1 MASVCGR
8 FTLRTPADIVKDV
21 FGLRPLPGLR
31 PRYNIAPSQP
41 VAVVRDDAGQRRLEM
56 VRWGLVPWWAKDASI
71 GNRMINARAETVA
84 TKPAFREPFEQRRCL
99 IPADGFYEW
108 QRLGNGPKQPFHLE
122 LIGGDPFAFAGV
134 WDRWRDRSSGD
145 VTESC
150 ALITTE
156 ANSTVA
162 PIHDRMPVIL
172 GPQAF
177 ATWLDPT
184 AAPEPL
190 HELLRPIAAEQLRAT
205 AVNTL
210 VNRPENDDPLCLD
223 PVVAPR
229 RQPTL
234 FD

>member
-1 MASVCGR
+1 MCGR
-8 FTLRTPADIVKDV
+8 FTLRTPANIIRDV
-21 FGLRPLPGLR
+21 FGLQPLPGLL

-41 VAVVRDDAGQRRLEM
+41 VAVVRVAAGEHHLQM
-56 VRWGLVPWWAKDASI
+56 IRWGLIPWWAKDVTI

-108 QRLGNGPKQPFHLE
+108 QRLGNGRKQPFHLE
-122 LIGGDPFAFAGV
+122 LTSGDPFAFAGV

-145 VTESC
+145 TTESC

-162 PIHDRMPVIL
+162 PIHDRMPVML
-172 GPQAF
+172 RPPEFSA
-177 ATWLDPT
+177 WLDP
-184 AAPEPL
+184 AANPEPL
-190 HELLRPIAAEQLRAT
+190 RELLRPIAAEQLRAT
-205 AVNTL
+205 AVSAL
-210 VNRPENDDPLCLD
+210 VNRPENDDPFCLD